1 MSGGIPIY
9 PGGFSCVF
17 KPQLKCKSKN
27 KIRKNKTRRNKY
39 SGNSDKTGISKLL
52 FKHHAKMEMD
62 NIQPFYKIETL
73 FACKNIKARPERI

>member
-39 SGNSDKTGISKLL
+39 SDSVDGISKLL
-52 FKHHAKMEMD
+52 LK
-62 NIQPFYKIETL
+62 
-73 FACKNIKARPERI
+73 